1 MNMNKMFFDISVV
14 MGFALLTAMPSW
26 AVSLESIFDYQ
37 KKSMFPDTCEMQI
50 RTTVTLPGQ
59 PSQVV
64 NTAVLTAGES
74 KSITTIKS
82 SMMQMQ
88 MVQNDGRMKTIDLKT
103 GKSLPAQNVPNRGPT
118 EVNKQ
123 MGAPADYNAPVRDGE
138 LWKLVP
144 KDSKRPTLYYSEKA
158 KRVVKMVAPVEGAT
172 AESLFEYCDNSCPLP
187 GTLKKVSITTTLAEG
202 ASSTIVLEIIMAKQR
217 HAIPMKIFDIE

>member
-1 MNMNKMFFDISVV
+1 MNMNKVILSVSRFTA
-14 MGFALLTAMPSW
+14 FALLMALPAH

-74 KSITTIKS
+74 KSVTTIKS
-82 SMMQMQ
+82 SLMQMR
-88 MVQNDGRMKTIDLKT
+88 MIQNDGRMKTIDLKT
-103 GKSLPAQNVPNRGPT
+103 GKSLPAQNVPNRGPA

-123 MGAPADYNAPVRDGE
+123 MGAPADYNAPVRDGNF
-138 LWKLVP
+138 WKLIP

-158 KRVVKMVAPVEGAT
+158 KRVVKMVTPVEGAT
-172 AESLFEYCDNSCPLP
+172 AESLLEYCDNSCPLP
-187 GTLKKVSITTTLAEG
+187 GTLKKMTITTTLAEG
-202 ASSTIVLEIIMAKQR
+202 ATSTIVLEIIVAKQR

>member
-1 MNMNKMFFDISVV
+1 MNMNKIYFNAFVV
-14 MGFALLTAMPSW
+14 ITFALFTAIPSW

-37 KKSMFPDTCEMQI
+37 KKSMFPDTCEMQM
-50 RTTVTLPGQ
+50 RTTVTLSGR

-64 NTAVLTAGES
+64 NTVVLTAGAS
-74 KSITTIKS
+74 KSVTTIKS
-82 SMMQMQ
+82 SLMQMK

-144 KDSKRPTLYYSEKA
+144 KDSNRPTLYYSEKA
-158 KRVVKMVAPVEGAT
+158 KRVVKMVTPVQGAI
-172 AESLFEYCDNSCPLP
+172 AESLLEYCDNSCPLP
-187 GTLKKVSITTTLAEG
+187 GTLKKVSVTTTLAEG